1 MHDQAREQAA
11 ALPIEGVLALL
22 EFMTAMSLAP
32 WNFADPQ
39 QGNMPTAAFGD
50 GRGLV
55 TVLILDGRRELFVTK
70 VQWIG

>member
-1 MHDQAREQAA
+1 
-11 ALPIEGVLALL
+11 
-22 EFMTAMSLAP
+22 MSLAP